1 LVLLDDDLIFL
12 EVIDDYSTTQ
22 RVTGQC
28 SSATPS
34 RAPSIQHQVGKVLQ
48 AKDGDERNVEVV
60 ISDDLTD
67 GTNVRRQLNMLS
79 TEVRR
84 RLSEGDV

>member
-1 LVLLDDDLIFL
+1 
-12 EVIDDYSTTQ
+12 
-22 RVTGQC
+22 
-28 SSATPS
+28 
-34 RAPSIQHQVGKVLQ
+34 VGKVLQ